1 MLSSQLSMTLLK
13 ICADLGLAIV
23 DTIDLSINGLRNVV
37 GVALREYVF
46 WGVAGPPFLQLSSIL
61 PMDCIQML
69 FALCV
74 AAGFMF
80 E

>member
-1 MLSSQLSMTLLK
+1 MRSRDPVSNPLYSN
-13 ICADLGLAIV
+13 IY
-23 DTIDLSINGLRNVV
+23 
-37 GVALREYVF
+37 ALREYVF

-61 PMDCIQML
+61 PMDCIQI

>member
-1 MLSSQLSMTLLK
+1 M
-13 ICADLGLAIV
+13 
-23 DTIDLSINGLRNVV
+23 V

-61 PMDCIQML
+61 PMDCIQI
-69 FALCV
+69 FAFCV

>member
-1 MLSSQLSMTLLK
+1 MQWVYWRS
-13 ICADLGLAIV
+13 IRII
-23 DTIDLSINGLRNVV
+23 IDNRPFRLRNVV

-61 PMDCIQML
+61 PMDCIQI